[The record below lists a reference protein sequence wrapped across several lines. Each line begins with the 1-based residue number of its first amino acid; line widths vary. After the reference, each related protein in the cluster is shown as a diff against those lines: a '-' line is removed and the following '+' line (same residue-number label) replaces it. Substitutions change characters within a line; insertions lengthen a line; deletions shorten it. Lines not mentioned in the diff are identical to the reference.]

1 MNNFKKIIILL
12 IVMAG
17 MIGVALTFNS
27 KPDPLISVDSAV
39 ETETEQMEEQTQNN
53 QKVMY
58 LTFDDGPSE
67 YTEKIVDILD
77 EHKVPATFF
86 FIGKNVFGKEEAVS
100 YAATHGHTIG
110 LHSISHNRDIIYNES
125 DPLKL
130 LEECSELQSYLEPLI
145 GYKTFIIRPPYGS
158 SFMPEVI
165 FNTVGEAGFKFW
177 DWSIDT
183 NDWRE
188 ETTAESIMTFLNEFP
203 AGEREILLEHELP
216 ITLEVLP
223 LIISHYKEKGY
234 VFKAYQ
240 PEEHFPYN
248 FHLNDN
254 Y

>member
-1 MNNFKKIIILL
+1 MKSTKKLKLILGGICFILLLIMAVNLFKKT
-12 IVMAG
+12 
-17 MIGVALTFNS
+17 LTDQDV
-27 KPDPLISVDSAV
+27 PVV
-39 ETETEQMEEQTQNN
+39 ELPIEKEEPTSPS

-77 EHKVPATFF
+77 EHHVPGTFF
-86 FIGKNVFGKEEAVS
+86 FIGKNIAGEEDAVE
-100 YAATHGHTIG
+100 YAARQGHTIG
-110 LHSISHNRDIIYNES
+110 LHSISHHRETIYNENE
-125 DPLKL
+125 PLQL
-130 LEECSELQSYLEPLI
+130 LNESLELQATLEPLI
-145 GYKTFIIRPPYGS
+145 GYKTFIIRPPFGS
-158 SFMPEVI
+158 TFMPEVI

-188 ETTAESIMTFLNEFP
+188 ETTVDSIMSFLTDFP

-223 LIISHYKEKGY
+223 LIIKHYQEQGY
-234 VFKAYQ
+234 TFKAYQ
-240 PEEHFPYN
+240 AADHFPHN
-248 FHLNDN
+248 FHLNEN